1 MNALR
6 SASLKN
12 FGEIRANSPFLSR
25 RLDRGYSIGRL
36 VVSLWSSQKNPPKV
50 YPLGRRLHHGEI
62 GLVGLVIS
70 TLASNPSAMGFFKAL
85 VDDDLPDREEWFAFK
100 KRIVRDSVS

>member
-1 MNALR
+1 MNVLR

-12 FGEIRANSPFLSR
+12 FGEIMANSPFLSR

-70 TLASNPSAMGFFKAL
+70 TLASNPGAMGFFKAL